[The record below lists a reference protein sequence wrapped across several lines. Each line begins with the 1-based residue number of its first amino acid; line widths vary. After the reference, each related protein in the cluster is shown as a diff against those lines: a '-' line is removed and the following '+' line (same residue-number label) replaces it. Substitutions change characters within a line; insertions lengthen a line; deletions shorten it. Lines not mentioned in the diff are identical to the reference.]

1 MPEHILHNSQEW
13 TLDKAGGKGASL
25 QRLIRSGFD
34 VPPVLCISTEAY
46 NEFMKTSGIKGL
58 HASPK
63 TRKTAEAIRN
73 QMLRSFLPSPLQQ
86 EIAGSSAGFLKQ
98 FPKGSSFAVRSSAT
112 CEDLPGLSFAGQHDT
127 FLGVTTEAGVLEAV
141 KKCWASLWSD
151 RAVAYRRTRGIDDGK
166 AGMAVLVQLMVN
178 AKTAGVIFTANPVG
192 GRTDQMLVN
201 AARGLG
207 DKLVSGLITPD
218 EYSVSKTGGKI
229 TQRLS
234 GKASVLSVNQ
244 IKELGLL
251 AQKIESLFEAPQDI
265 EWAHDGKQFWILQSR
280 PITAASSPPALPDVQ
295 WGNPVN
301 QELSRNQVI
310 FWSNWNTRENMAYPL
325 KPMAWSFFNDLL
337 VPVIGN
343 VLFGAKPGSALSQY
357 SQFIDLVNGR
367 AYWNMSMLAGHP
379 IAGRMIMPHL
389 DKLDQE
395 AATAFSELQKRGD
408 FVPAKIPLPWHQLT
422 LPLIKGFVTFIS
434 FPWLASPRWIE
445 KRCQI
450 FLAQAREYV
459 ELPLEK
465 MSVIQMLGEARRYG
479 DIIARFA
486 FPLLVVASKSLVGL
500 WVIDRL
506 IKKWPDLKSGGL
518 LAGIPGNKTTETAL
532 ELYKLSLAP
541 KEVKKCFARY
551 DFVNIQDEHRIRR
564 ELDKSQAG
572 RAFLVTVDAFLD
584 EYGHRGAK
592 DLDVGYPSWKEDPT
606 YIYAMLKGY
615 MSQGP
620 KSHDPLEQFQRAVA
634 GRLALESEIRARL
647 SKNTIDKLFPV
658 KRLVFDWA
666 LKMVHDFL
674 PWRENEK
681 FYGVKVF
688 PGSRR
693 IIAEIGRRY
702 LKAGLIRES
711 EDIFFLTIP
720 EIERQE
726 RGNGLGSAQMKVLIE
741 GRQAR
746 WQKQVNSQGEF
757 IIRSDGKKVFG
768 LTTPAKEGKI
778 LKGVA
783 ASGGRVTGI
792 ARIIRDPSQAHKFE
806 EGRDPG
812 GAVHRAGLGS
822 AVPAFQ
828 GIGDGGGRKHL
839 PRGHSGPGVW
849 DPGSGGGEGGDHDDK
864 GRGHNYGGRG
874 CGNSCNN

>member
-1 MPEHILHNSQEW
+1 
-13 TLDKAGGKGASL
+13 
-25 QRLIRSGFD
+25 LIRSGFN

-46 NEFMKTSGIKGL
+46 NEFMKASGIKGL
-58 HASPK
+58 HAFPK

-73 QMLRSFLPSPLQQ
+73 QMLLSFLPFPLQQ
-86 EIAGSSAGFLKQ
+86 EIAGSIAGFLKR
-98 FPKGSSFAVRSSAT
+98 FPPGSSFAVRSSAT
-112 CEDLPGLSFAGQHDT
+112 CEDLSGLSFAGQHDT

-141 KKCWASLWSD
+141 KKCWASLWSE
-151 RAVAYRRTRGIDDGK
+151 RAVSCRRAKGIADGK
-166 AGMAVLVQLMVN
+166 ISMAVLVQLQVK
-178 AKTAGVIFTANPVG
+178 AQSAGVIFTVNPVNG
-192 GRTDQMLVN
+192 QTDQMLVN
-201 AARGLG
+201 AAKGLG

-218 EYSVSKTGGKI
+218 EYSVSKTNGSI

-234 GKASVLSVNQ
+234 GNSSVLSGEQ
-244 IKELGLL
+244 IKELTGL
-251 AQKIESLFEAPQDI
+251 AQKIESLFGAFQDI
-265 EWAHDGKQFWILQSR
+265 EWAHDGKQFWVLQSR
-280 PITAASSPPALPDVQ
+280 PITATSPPPAMPEVQ

-301 QELSRNQVI
+301 QALSRNQVI

-343 VLFGAKPGSALSQY
+343 VLYGAKPGSALSQY
-357 SQFIDLVNGR
+357 SQFVDLVNGR

-389 DKLDQE
+389 GKLDQE
-395 AATAFSELQKRGD
+395 AATAFSQLQKRGD
-408 FVPAKIPLPWHQLT
+408 FVPVKIPLPWHQLI
-422 LPLIKGFVTFIS
+422 LPLLKGLKTFIF

-450 FLAQAREYV
+450 FLVQAEEYV
-459 ELPLEK
+459 ELPLEEL
-465 MSVIQMLGEARRYG
+465 STEQMLGEVRRYG
-479 DIIARFA
+479 GIISRFA

-541 KEVKKCFARY
+541 EEVKKCFARY
-551 DFVNIQDEHRIRR
+551 DFVNIKDVHRIRR

-584 EYGHRGAK
+584 EYGHRGSK
-592 DLDVGYPSWKEDPT
+592 DLDVGHPSWKEDPT
-606 YIYAMLKGY
+606 YIFAMLKGY

-647 SKNTIDKLFPV
+647 SRNTIDKLFPV

-702 LKAGLIRES
+702 VQAGLIAKTD
-711 EDIFFLTIP
+711 DIYFLTIP

-726 RGNGLGSAQMKVLIE
+726 KGQGPGSAQMKILVA

-746 WQKQVNSQGEF
+746 WQKQVNSPGEF
-757 IIRSDGKKVFG
+757 IIRSDGIKVFG

-792 ARIIRDPSQAHKFE
+792 ARIIRDPSQAHRFQKGEILVAPFTE
-806 EGRDPG
+806 PG
-812 GAVHRAGLGS
+812 WAPLFLLSKALVMEVGGSICHGAIVAREYGIPAVVGVKGATKMIKDGDMITVDGDAGMIVL
-822 AVPAFQ
+822 
-828 GIGDGGGRKHL
+828 
-839 PRGHSGPGVW
+839 
-849 DPGSGGGEGGDHDDK
+849 
-864 GRGHNYGGRG
+864 
-874 CGNSCNN
+874 